1 MGKNIVTRRVIVGT
15 EGVELVGENEKRAGV
30 LIQQLGAGN
39 VYIIGAKNKAITDGI
54 KLATNGTYSDD
65 SSTGAIF
72 AVADAANQ
80 DVRVLVVGE

>member
-15 EGVELVGENEKRAGV
+15 EGVQLAGENLNRVGI

-39 VYIIGAKNKAITDGI
+39 VYILGAKNQTITDGV
-54 KLATNGTYSDD
+54 KLATNGTYQDD
-65 SSTGAIF
+65 VSTGAIY

-80 DVRVLVVGE
+80 DVRVLVIGE